1 MSSNIFLTIAIVTT
15 GIFAVQFILSIFFG
29 DIDADADIDTDI
41 SSVVSFKGLTHFGIG
56 FGWYMYLQHNT
67 EIQTYLTGVAIG
79 LIFVFAVWF
88 LYKKA
93 YQLQQT
99 THSERTEQLVG
110 RECTIYFKQNEK
122 KYTVQISRDGAMRE
136 IDVVTEMMIMA
147 AILVAVILITFIGIL
162 SRYRKCKSDEVLVV
176 YGKTGGDKKSAKLY
190 HGGAA
195 FVWPIVQG
203 YEFLSMKPMQIDCKL
218 TGALSAQ
225 NIRVDVPTTITVAIS
240 TDPEVM
246 QNAAE
251 RMLGLTMDDK
261 QNLITDVVYGQ
272 MRLVIADMTIEELN
286 SDRDKFLSKVKDN
299 IDTELRKFGLYLMN
313 INISDIRDAANYIV
327 NLGKEA
333 ESKAQNEAQA
343 NIEEQEKLGAIKIAN
358 QIKERETK
366 VAETRKDQ
374 DIAIA
379 ETKKLQEISVA
390 NADKDRISQV
400 AIANAEKESQVAKAE
415 AEKNIRIEQANTEK
429 ESRIAELNSDMEI
442 KQAEAQKKAAIG
454 RNEAQKEIA
463 LSNSELAVTQANAD
477 KQAGEASAKSEAA
490 VQTAKEIAQKE
501 VEEAKARKVESSLK
515 AEKIV
520 PAEVARQE
528 AILQAEAV
536 AEKITREAEARAK
549 ATLAQAEA
557 EAKAIQL
564 KLEAEAEG
572 KKRSLLAEAEGFE
585 AMVKAAESN
594 PAIAIQ
600 YKMVDQ
606 WKEIAGEQVKAF
618 EHINLGNITVFDGG
632 NGGTSNFL
640 NTLVK
645 TVAPSLGV
653 LDKLPIG
660 ETVKNMI
667 HPEEKKE
674 ETEKK

>member
-1 MSSNIFLTIAIVTT
+1 MT
-15 GIFAVQFILSIFFG
+15 Q
-29 DIDADADIDTDI
+29 
-41 SSVVSFKGLTHFGIG
+41 
-56 FGWYMYLQHNT
+56 
-67 EIQTYLTGVAIG
+67 
-79 LIFVFAVWF
+79 
-88 LYKKA
+88 
-93 YQLQQT
+93 
-99 THSERTEQLVG
+99 
-110 RECTIYFKQNEK
+110 
-122 KYTVQISRDGAMRE
+122 
-136 IDVVTEMMIMA
+136 EMMIMA
-147 AILVAVILITFIGIL
+147 AILVAVILFTFIGIL

-195 FVWPIVQG
+195 FVWPIIQG
-203 YEFLSMKPMQIDCKL
+203 YEFLSMKPLQIDCKL

-333 ESKAQNEAQA
+333 ESKALNEAQA

-415 AEKNIRIEQANTEK
+415 ADKNIRIEQANTEK
-429 ESRIAELNSDMEI
+429 ESRIAELI
-442 KQAEAQKKAAIG
+442 KQAEAGKKAAIG
-454 RNEAQKEIA
+454 RNEAQKEVA
-463 LSNSELAVTQANAD
+463 KSNAELAVTQANAD
-477 KQAGEASAKSEAA
+477 KEAGEAAAKSEAA
-490 VQTAKEIAQKE
+490 VQTAREIAQKE

-557 EAKAIQL
+557 EAKAIQM

-585 AMVKAAESN
+585 AMVRAAESN

-618 EHINLGNITVFDGG
+618 EHMNLGNITVFDGG

-660 ETVKNMI
+660 ETMKGIIN
-667 HPEEKKE
+667 PDSKEEKKE
-674 ETEKK
+674 EKPEEKKK

>member
-1 MSSNIFLTIAIVTT
+1 MGTNL
-15 GIFAVQFILSIFFG
+15 FILAG
-29 DIDADADIDTDI
+29 LL
-41 SSVVSFKGLTHFGIG
+41 VVIVLLGI
-56 FGWYMYLQHNT
+56 
-67 EIQTYLTGVAIG
+67 
-79 LIFVFAVWF
+79 
-88 LYKKA
+88 
-93 YQLQQT
+93 
-99 THSERTEQLVG
+99 
-110 RECTIYFKQNEK
+110 
-122 KYTVQISRDGAMRE
+122 
-136 IDVVTEMMIMA
+136 
-147 AILVAVILITFIGIL
+147 IGIL

-176 YGKTGGDKKSAKLY
+176 YGKTGGSKSAKLY

-195 FVWPIVQG
+195 FVWPIIQG
-203 YEFLSMKPMQIDCKL
+203 YDFLSMKPMQIDCKL
-218 TGALSAQ
+218 TGAISAQ

-251 RMLGLTMDDK
+251 RMLGLSMDDK

-286 SDRDKFLSKVKDN
+286 SDRDKFLAKVKDN

-358 QIKERETK
+358 QIKERETR

-374 DIAIA
+374 EVAIA
-379 ETKKLQEISVA
+379 ATRKEQEVAIAATRKEQEISVA
-390 NADKDRISQV
+390 QTDKERVSQV
-400 AIANAEKESQVAKAE
+400 ALANADKESQVARAE
-415 AEKNIRIEQANTEK
+415 AEKNINVEQANTAK

-442 KQAEAQKKAAIG
+442 KQAEAKKKAAIG

-463 LSNSELAVTQANAD
+463 LSNAQLSVTQANAD
-477 KQAGEASAKSEAA
+477 KEAGEAAARSEAA
-490 VQTAKEIAQKE
+490 VQTARERAQKE
-501 VEEAKARKVESSLK
+501 VEEAKALKVESSLK

-520 PAEVARQE
+520 PAEVAKQE
-528 AILQAEAV
+528 AILQADAV
-536 AEKITREAEARAK
+536 AEKVIREAEAKAK

-557 EAKAIQL
+557 EAKAIRMR
-564 KLEAEAEG
+564 LEAEAEG
-572 KKRSLLAEAEGFE
+572 KKMSLLAEADGFQ
-585 AMVKAAESN
+585 AMVKAAELN

-618 EHINLGNITVFDGG
+618 EKMQLGNVTVFDGG
-632 NGGTSNFL
+632 DGATGNFL
-640 NTLVK
+640 NSLVK

-653 LDKLPIG
+653 LDQLPIG
-660 ETVKNMI
+660 ETVKKI
-667 HPEEKKE
+667 LHPEQKEGTEKE
-674 ETEKK
+674 GTEKKDEK

>member
-1 MSSNIFLTIAIVTT
+1 MT
-15 GIFAVQFILSIFFG
+15 Q
-29 DIDADADIDTDI
+29 
-41 SSVVSFKGLTHFGIG
+41 
-56 FGWYMYLQHNT
+56 
-67 EIQTYLTGVAIG
+67 
-79 LIFVFAVWF
+79 
-88 LYKKA
+88 
-93 YQLQQT
+93 
-99 THSERTEQLVG
+99 
-110 RECTIYFKQNEK
+110 
-122 KYTVQISRDGAMRE
+122 
-136 IDVVTEMMIMA
+136 EMLIMA
-147 AILVAVILITFIGIL
+147 AILVAVILLTFIGIL

-176 YGKTGGDKKSAKLY
+176 YGKTGGEKKSAKLY

-195 FVWPIVQG
+195 FVWPIIQG

-240 TDPEVM
+240 TDAEVM

-343 NIEEQEKLGAIKIAN
+343 NIEEQEKLGAIKIAT

-400 AIANAEKESQVAKAE
+400 AIANAEKEAQVAKAE

-442 KQAEAQKKAAIG
+442 KQAEAGKKAAIG
-454 RNEAQKEIA
+454 RNEAQKEVA
-463 LSNSELAVTQANAD
+463 LSNSELAVTQAN
-477 KQAGEASAKSEAA
+477 EAAARSEAA
-490 VQTAKEIAQKE
+490 VQAAREIAQKE
-501 VEEAKARKVESSLK
+501 VEEAKAKKVESSLK

-520 PAEVARQE
+520 PAEIARQE
-528 AILQAEAV
+528 AILQANAI

-557 EAKAIQL
+557 EARAIQL

-572 KKRSLLAEAEGFE
+572 KKKSLLAEAEGFE
-585 AMVKAAESN
+585 AMVRAAESN

-618 EHINLGNITVFDGG
+618 EHMNLGNITVFDGG
-632 NGGTSNFL
+632 NGSTSNFL

-660 ETVKNMI
+660 ETVKGII
-667 HPEEKKE
+667 HPENKTEEKTEEKKE
-674 ETEKK
+674 EKKK

>member
-1 MSSNIFLTIAIVTT
+1 MGTNL
-15 GIFAVQFILSIFFG
+15 FILAG
-29 DIDADADIDTDI
+29 LL
-41 SSVVSFKGLTHFGIG
+41 VVIVLLGI
-56 FGWYMYLQHNT
+56 
-67 EIQTYLTGVAIG
+67 
-79 LIFVFAVWF
+79 
-88 LYKKA
+88 
-93 YQLQQT
+93 
-99 THSERTEQLVG
+99 
-110 RECTIYFKQNEK
+110 
-122 KYTVQISRDGAMRE
+122 
-136 IDVVTEMMIMA
+136 
-147 AILVAVILITFIGIL
+147 IGIL

-176 YGKTGGDKKSAKLY
+176 YGKTGGSKSAKLY

-195 FVWPIVQG
+195 FVWPIIQG
-203 YEFLSMKPMQIDCKL
+203 YDFLSMKPMQIDCKL
-218 TGALSAQ
+218 TGAISAQ

-251 RMLGLTMDDK
+251 RMLGLSMDDK

-286 SDRDKFLSKVKDN
+286 SDRDKFLAKVKDN

-343 NIEEQEKLGAIKIAN
+343 NIEEQEKLGAIKIAT
-358 QIKERETK
+358 QIKERETR

-374 DIAIA
+374 EVAIA
-379 ETKKLQEISVA
+379 ATRKEQEISVA
-390 NADKDRISQV
+390 QTDKERVSQV
-400 AIANAEKESQVAKAE
+400 ALANADKESQVARAE
-415 AEKNIRIEQANTEK
+415 AEKNINVEQANTAK

-442 KQAEAQKKAAIG
+442 KQAEAKKKAAIG

-463 LSNSELAVTQANAD
+463 LSNAQLSVTQANAD
-477 KQAGEASAKSEAA
+477 KEAGEAAARSEAA
-490 VQTAKEIAQKE
+490 VQTARERAQKE
-501 VEEAKARKVESSLK
+501 VEEAKAMKVESSLK

-520 PAEVARQE
+520 PAEVAKQE
-528 AILQAEAV
+528 AILQADAV
-536 AEKITREAEARAK
+536 AEKVIREAEAKAK

-557 EAKAIQL
+557 EAKAIRMR
-564 KLEAEAEG
+564 LEAEAEG
-572 KKRSLLAEAEGFE
+572 KKMSLLAEADGFQ
-585 AMVKAAESN
+585 AMVKAAELN

-618 EHINLGNITVFDGG
+618 EKMQLGNVTVFDGG
-632 NGGTSNFL
+632 DGATGNFL
-640 NTLVK
+640 NSLVK

-653 LDKLPIG
+653 LDQLPIG
-660 ETVKNMI
+660 ETVKKI
-667 HPEEKKE
+667 LHPEQKE
-674 ETEKK
+674 GTQKEGTEKKDEK

>member
-1 MSSNIFLTIAIVTT
+1 MT
-15 GIFAVQFILSIFFG
+15 Q
-29 DIDADADIDTDI
+29 
-41 SSVVSFKGLTHFGIG
+41 
-56 FGWYMYLQHNT
+56 
-67 EIQTYLTGVAIG
+67 
-79 LIFVFAVWF
+79 
-88 LYKKA
+88 
-93 YQLQQT
+93 
-99 THSERTEQLVG
+99 
-110 RECTIYFKQNEK
+110 
-122 KYTVQISRDGAMRE
+122 
-136 IDVVTEMMIMA
+136 EMLIMA
-147 AILVAVILITFIGIL
+147 AILVAVILLTFIGIL

-195 FVWPIVQG
+195 FVWPIIQG
-203 YEFLSMKPMQIDCKL
+203 YEFLSMKPMQIECKL

-272 MRLVIADMTIEELN
+272 MRMVIADMTIEELN
-286 SDRDKFLSKVKDN
+286 SDRDKFLAKVKDN

-333 ESKAQNEAQA
+333 ESKALNEAQA

-379 ETKKLQEISVA
+379 ETKKQQEISVA
-390 NADKDRISQV
+390 NADKDRI
-400 AIANAEKESQVAKAE
+400 SQVAKAE

-429 ESRIAELNSDMEI
+429 ESRVAELNSDMEI
-442 KQAEAQKKAAIG
+442 KQAEAAKKAAIG
-454 RNEAQKEIA
+454 RNDAQKEVA

-477 KQAGEASAKSEAA
+477 KQAGEAAAKSEAA
-490 VQTAKEIAQKE
+490 VQTAREIAQKE

-520 PAEVARQE
+520 PAEIARQE
-528 AILQAEAV
+528 AILQANAI

-557 EAKAIQL
+557 EAKAIQM

-585 AMVKAAESN
+585 AMVRAAESN

-618 EHINLGNITVFDGG
+618 EHMNLGNITVFDGG

-660 ETVKNMI
+660 ETVKGIIN
-667 HPEEKKE
+667 PESKTEEKPATKAD
-674 ETEKK
+674 EKKDKK

>member
-1 MSSNIFLTIAIVTT
+1 
-15 GIFAVQFILSIFFG
+15 
-29 DIDADADIDTDI
+29 
-41 SSVVSFKGLTHFGIG
+41 
-56 FGWYMYLQHNT
+56 
-67 EIQTYLTGVAIG
+67 
-79 LIFVFAVWF
+79 
-88 LYKKA
+88 
-93 YQLQQT
+93 
-99 THSERTEQLVG
+99 
-110 RECTIYFKQNEK
+110 
-122 KYTVQISRDGAMRE
+122 
-136 IDVVTEMMIMA
+136 MA
-147 AILVAVILITFIGIL
+147 L
-162 SRYRKCKSDEVLVV
+162 
-176 YGKTGGDKKSAKLY
+176 
-190 HGGAA
+190 
-195 FVWPIVQG
+195 
-203 YEFLSMKPMQIDCKL
+203 
-218 TGALSAQ
+218 
-225 NIRVDVPTTITVAIS
+225 
-240 TDPEVM
+240 M

-442 KQAEAQKKAAIG
+442 KQAEAAKKAAIG
-454 RNEAQKEIA
+454 RNDAQKEVA
-463 LSNSELAVTQANAD
+463 LSNADLAVTQANAD
-477 KQAGEASAKSEAA
+477 KQAGEAAARSEAA
-490 VQTAKEIAQKE
+490 VQTAREIAQKE

-520 PAEVARQE
+520 PAEISRQE
-528 AILQAEAV
+528 AILQANAI
-536 AEKITREAEARAK
+536 AEKITR
-549 ATLAQAEA
+549 
-557 EAKAIQL
+557 
-564 KLEAEAEG
+564 EAEAEG

-585 AMVKAAESN
+585 AMVRAAESN

-660 ETVKNMI
+660 ETVKGIIN
-667 HPEEKKE
+667 PENKTEEKPATKAEEKK
-674 ETEKK
+674 K

>member
-1 MSSNIFLTIAIVTT
+1 MT
-15 GIFAVQFILSIFFG
+15 Q
-29 DIDADADIDTDI
+29 
-41 SSVVSFKGLTHFGIG
+41 
-56 FGWYMYLQHNT
+56 
-67 EIQTYLTGVAIG
+67 
-79 LIFVFAVWF
+79 
-88 LYKKA
+88 
-93 YQLQQT
+93 
-99 THSERTEQLVG
+99 
-110 RECTIYFKQNEK
+110 
-122 KYTVQISRDGAMRE
+122 
-136 IDVVTEMMIMA
+136 EMMIMA
-147 AILVAVILITFIGIL
+147 AILVAVILFTFIGIL

-195 FVWPIVQG
+195 FVWPIIQG
-203 YEFLSMKPMQIDCKL
+203 YEFLSMKPLQIDCKL

-299 IDTELRKFGLYLMN
+299 IDTELRKFGQVDN
-313 INISDIRDAANYIV
+313 IIGSITNISDIRDAANYIV

-333 ESKAQNEAQA
+333 ESKALNEAQA

-415 AEKNIRIEQANTEK
+415 ADKNIRIEQANTEK

-442 KQAEAQKKAAIG
+442 KQAEAGKKAAIG
-454 RNEAQKEIA
+454 RNEAQKEVA
-463 LSNSELAVTQANAD
+463 KSNAELAVTQANAD
-477 KQAGEASAKSEAA
+477 KEAGEAAAKSEAA
-490 VQTAKEIAQKE
+490 VQTAREIAQKE

-557 EAKAIQL
+557 EAKAIQM

-585 AMVKAAESN
+585 AMVRAAESN

-618 EHINLGNITVFDGG
+618 EHMNLGNITVFDGG

-660 ETVKNMI
+660 ETMKGIIN
-667 HPEEKKE
+667 PDSKEEKKE
-674 ETEKK
+674 EKPEEKKK

>member
-1 MSSNIFLTIAIVTT
+1 MT
-15 GIFAVQFILSIFFG
+15 Q
-29 DIDADADIDTDI
+29 
-41 SSVVSFKGLTHFGIG
+41 
-56 FGWYMYLQHNT
+56 
-67 EIQTYLTGVAIG
+67 
-79 LIFVFAVWF
+79 
-88 LYKKA
+88 
-93 YQLQQT
+93 
-99 THSERTEQLVG
+99 
-110 RECTIYFKQNEK
+110 
-122 KYTVQISRDGAMRE
+122 
-136 IDVVTEMMIMA
+136 EMMIMA

-477 KQAGEASAKSEAA
+477 KQAGEAAAKSEAA

-501 VEEAKARKVESSLK
+501 VE
-515 AEKIV
+515 
-520 PAEVARQE
+520 
-528 AILQAEAV
+528 
-536 AEKITREAEARAK
+536 
-549 ATLAQAEA
+549 

-618 EHINLGNITVFDGG
+618 EHMNLGNITVFDGG

-660 ETVKNMI
+660 ETVKNII
-667 HPEEKKE
+667 HPEEKDKKE
-674 ETEKK
+674 EKEDKKQ

>member
-1 MSSNIFLTIAIVTT
+1 MGTNIFILAGLLVVIVLL
-15 GIFAVQFILSIFFG
+15 GI
-29 DIDADADIDTDI
+29 
-41 SSVVSFKGLTHFGIG
+41 
-56 FGWYMYLQHNT
+56 
-67 EIQTYLTGVAIG
+67 
-79 LIFVFAVWF
+79 
-88 LYKKA
+88 
-93 YQLQQT
+93 
-99 THSERTEQLVG
+99 
-110 RECTIYFKQNEK
+110 
-122 KYTVQISRDGAMRE
+122 
-136 IDVVTEMMIMA
+136 
-147 AILVAVILITFIGIL
+147 IGIL

-176 YGKTGGDKKSAKLY
+176 YGKTGGSKSAKLY

-195 FVWPIVQG
+195 FVWPIIQG
-203 YEFLSMKPMQIDCKL
+203 YDFLSMKPMQIDCKL
-218 TGALSAQ
+218 TGAISAQ

-251 RMLGLTMDDK
+251 RMLGLSMDDK

-286 SDRDKFLSKVKDN
+286 SDRDKFLAKVKDN

-343 NIEEQEKLGAIKIAN
+343 NIEEQEKPGAIKIAN
-358 QIKERETK
+358 QIKERETR

-374 DIAIA
+374 EVAIA
-379 ETKKLQEISVA
+379 ATRKEQEISVA
-390 NADKDRISQV
+390 QTDKERVSQV
-400 AIANAEKESQVAKAE
+400 ALANADKESQVARAE
-415 AEKNIRIEQANTEK
+415 AEKNINVEQANTAK

-442 KQAEAQKKAAIG
+442 KQAEAKKKAAIG

-463 LSNSELAVTQANAD
+463 LSNAQLSVTQANAD
-477 KQAGEASAKSEAA
+477 KEAGEAAARSEAA
-490 VQTAKEIAQKE
+490 VQTARERAQKE
-501 VEEAKARKVESSLK
+501 VEEAKALKVESSLK

-520 PAEVARQE
+520 PAEVAKQE
-528 AILQAEAV
+528 AILQADAV
-536 AEKITREAEARAK
+536 AEKVIREAEAKAK

-557 EAKAIQL
+557 EAKAIRMR
-564 KLEAEAEG
+564 LEAEAEG
-572 KKRSLLAEAEGFE
+572 KKMSLLAEADGFQ
-585 AMVKAAESN
+585 AMVKAAELN

-618 EHINLGNITVFDGG
+618 EKMQLGNVTVFDGG
-632 NGGTSNFL
+632 DGATGNFL
-640 NTLVK
+640 NSLVK

-653 LDKLPIG
+653 LDQLPIG
-660 ETVKNMI
+660 ETVKKI
-667 HPEEKKE
+667 LHPEKKDE
-674 ETEKK
+674 GTEKKDEK

>member
-1 MSSNIFLTIAIVTT
+1 MT
-15 GIFAVQFILSIFFG
+15 Q
-29 DIDADADIDTDI
+29 
-41 SSVVSFKGLTHFGIG
+41 
-56 FGWYMYLQHNT
+56 
-67 EIQTYLTGVAIG
+67 
-79 LIFVFAVWF
+79 
-88 LYKKA
+88 
-93 YQLQQT
+93 
-99 THSERTEQLVG
+99 
-110 RECTIYFKQNEK
+110 
-122 KYTVQISRDGAMRE
+122 
-136 IDVVTEMMIMA
+136 EMLIMA
-147 AILVAVILITFIGIL
+147 AILVAVILLTFIGIL

-195 FVWPIVQG
+195 FVWPIIQG
-203 YEFLSMKPMQIDCKL
+203 YEFLSMKPMQIECKL

-272 MRLVIADMTIEELN
+272 MRMVIADMTIEELN
-286 SDRDKFLSKVKDN
+286 SDRDKFLAKVKDN

-313 INISDIRDAANYIV
+313 INISDI

-333 ESKAQNEAQA
+333 ESKALNEAQA

-429 ESRIAELNSDMEI
+429 ESRVAELNSDMEI
-442 KQAEAQKKAAIG
+442 KQAEAAKKAAIG
-454 RNEAQKEIA
+454 RNDAQKEVA
-463 LSNSELAVTQANAD
+463 LSNAELAVTQANAD
-477 KQAGEASAKSEAA
+477 KQAGEATAKSEAA
-490 VQTAKEIAQKE
+490 VQTAREIAQKE

-520 PAEVARQE
+520 PAEIARQE
-528 AILQAEAV
+528 AILQANAI

-572 KKRSLLAEAEGFE
+572 KKKSLLAEAEGFE
-585 AMVKAAESN
+585 AMVRAAESN

-618 EHINLGNITVFDGG
+618 EHMNLGNITVFDGG

-660 ETVKNMI
+660 ETVKGIIN
-667 HPEEKKE
+667 PESKTEEKPATKAD
-674 ETEKK
+674 EKKDKK

>member
-1 MSSNIFLTIAIVTT
+1 MDNNIMFLVCILVVLVVLTI
-15 GIFAVQFILSIFFG
+15 L
-29 DIDADADIDTDI
+29 
-41 SSVVSFKGLTHFGIG
+41 
-56 FGWYMYLQHNT
+56 
-67 EIQTYLTGVAIG
+67 
-79 LIFVFAVWF
+79 
-88 LYKKA
+88 
-93 YQLQQT
+93 
-99 THSERTEQLVG
+99 
-110 RECTIYFKQNEK
+110 
-122 KYTVQISRDGAMRE
+122 
-136 IDVVTEMMIMA
+136 
-147 AILVAVILITFIGIL
+147 GIL

-176 YGKTGGDKKSAKLY
+176 YGKTGGSKSAKLY

-195 FVWPIVQG
+195 FVWPIIQG

-240 TDPEVM
+240 TDPETM

-251 RMLGLTMDDK
+251 RMLGLSMDDK

-299 IDTELRKFGLYLMN
+299 IDTELSKFGLYLMN
-313 INISDIRDAANYIV
+313 INISDIRDAANYII

-358 QIKERETK
+358 QIKERETR

-374 DIAIA
+374 
-379 ETKKLQEISVA
+379 E
-390 NADKDRISQV
+390 V
-400 AIANAEKESQVAKAE
+400 AIAATRREQEVNVAQADKERISLVAQAKAEQESQVAKAE
-415 AEKNIRIEQANTEK
+415 AQKNINVEQANTEK
-429 ESRIAELNSDMEI
+429 ESRVAELNSVMEI
-442 KQAEAQKKAAIG
+442 KQAEAKKQAAIG
-454 RNEAQKEIA
+454 RNEAAKEIA
-463 LSNSELAVTQANAD
+463 LSNAQLQVTQANAD
-477 KQAGEASAKSEAA
+477 KEAGEAAARSEAA
-490 VQTAKEIAQKE
+490 VQTAREKAQKE
-501 VEEAKARKVESSLK
+501 VEEAKALKVESSLK

-520 PAEVARQE
+520 PAEIAKQE
-528 AILQAEAV
+528 AILQADAV
-536 AEKITREAEARAK
+536 AEKVTREAQAKAK

-557 EAKAIQL
+557 EAKAIRM

-572 KKRSLLAEAEGFE
+572 KKMSLLAEADGFQ
-585 AMVKAAESN
+585 AMVKAAELN

-618 EHINLGNITVFDGG
+618 EKLQLGNVTVFDGG
-632 NGGTSNFL
+632 KDTTGSFL
-640 NTLVK
+640 NSLVK

-653 LDKLPIG
+653 LDQLPIG
-660 ETVKNMI
+660 ETVKNII
-667 HPEEKKE
+667 HPDKKDG
-674 ETEKK
+674 KKDEPNDKKK

>member
-1 MSSNIFLTIAIVTT
+1 MT
-15 GIFAVQFILSIFFG
+15 Q
-29 DIDADADIDTDI
+29 
-41 SSVVSFKGLTHFGIG
+41 
-56 FGWYMYLQHNT
+56 
-67 EIQTYLTGVAIG
+67 
-79 LIFVFAVWF
+79 
-88 LYKKA
+88 
-93 YQLQQT
+93 
-99 THSERTEQLVG
+99 
-110 RECTIYFKQNEK
+110 
-122 KYTVQISRDGAMRE
+122 
-136 IDVVTEMMIMA
+136 EMLIMA
-147 AILVAVILITFIGIL
+147 AILVAVILLTFIGIL

-176 YGKTGGDKKSAKLY
+176 YGKTGGEKKSAKLY

-195 FVWPIVQG
+195 FVWPIIQG

-240 TDPEVM
+240 TDAEVM

-343 NIEEQEKLGAIKIAN
+343 NIEEQEKLGAIKIAT

-366 VAETRKDQ
+366 V
-374 DIAIA
+374 A

-400 AIANAEKESQVAKAE
+400 AIANAEKEAQVAKAE

-442 KQAEAQKKAAIG
+442 KQAEAGKKAAIG
-454 RNEAQKEIA
+454 RNEAQKEVA

-477 KQAGEASAKSEAA
+477 KQAGEAAARSEAA
-490 VQTAKEIAQKE
+490 VQAAREIAQKE
-501 VEEAKARKVESSLK
+501 VEEAKAKKVESSLK

-520 PAEVARQE
+520 PAEIARQE
-528 AILQAEAV
+528 AILQANAI

-557 EAKAIQL
+557 EARAIQL

-572 KKRSLLAEAEGFE
+572 KKKSLLAEAEGFE
-585 AMVKAAESN
+585 AMVRAAESN

-618 EHINLGNITVFDGG
+618 EHMNLGNITVFDGG
-632 NGGTSNFL
+632 NGSTSNFL

-660 ETVKNMI
+660 ETVKGII
-667 HPEEKKE
+667 HSENKTEEKTEEKKE
-674 ETEKK
+674 EKKK

>member
-1 MSSNIFLTIAIVTT
+1 M
-15 GIFAVQFILSIFFG
+15 
-29 DIDADADIDTDI
+29 
-41 SSVVSFKGLTHFGIG
+41 
-56 FGWYMYLQHNT
+56 
-67 EIQTYLTGVAIG
+67 
-79 LIFVFAVWF
+79 LIMV
-88 LYKKA
+88 
-93 YQLQQT
+93 
-99 THSERTEQLVG
+99 
-110 RECTIYFKQNEK
+110 
-122 KYTVQISRDGAMRE
+122 
-136 IDVVTEMMIMA
+136 
-147 AILVAVILITFIGIL
+147 AILVVVVIISFIGIL

-176 YGKTGGDKKSAKLY
+176 YGKTSGEKSAKLY

-195 FVWPIVQG
+195 FVWPIIQG
-203 YEFLSMKPMQIDCKL
+203 YEFLSMKPLQIDCKL

-251 RMLGLTMDDK
+251 RLLGLQSEDK

-286 SDRDKFLSKVKDN
+286 SDRDKFLSKVREN

-333 ESKAQNEAQA
+333 ESKALNEAQA

-379 ETKKLQEISVA
+379 ETKKQQEISVA
-390 NADKDRISQV
+390 NADKDRISQ
-400 AIANAEKESQVAKAE
+400 EK
-415 AEKNIRIEQANTEK
+415 ANTEK

-442 KQAEAQKKAAIG
+442 KKADAEKKAAIG
-454 RNEAQKEIA
+454 RNEAGKDIA
-463 LSNSELAVTQANAD
+463 LSNSELAVTQADAD
-477 KQAGEASAKSEAA
+477 KKAGEAAARSEAA
-490 VQTAKEIAQKE
+490 VQAAREIAQKE
-501 VEEAKARKVESSLK
+501 VEEAKAKKVESALK
-515 AEKIV
+515 AQKIV
-520 PAEVARQE
+520 PAEVAKQE
-528 AILQAEAV
+528 AILQADAV
-536 AEKITREAEARAK
+536 AEKTIREAEARAK
-549 ATLAQAEA
+549 ALLAQAEA
-557 EAKAIQL
+557 EASAIRM
-564 KLEAEAEG
+564 KLEAEADG
-572 KKRSLLAEAEGFE
+572 KKKSLLAEADGFR
-585 AMVKAAESN
+585 AMVEAAESN

-632 NGGTSNFL
+632 NGATGNFL
-640 NTLVK
+640 NQLVK

-660 ETVKNMI
+660 ETVKNI
-667 HPEEKKE
+667 IKPDEKDKDAPAP
-674 ETEKK
+674 TL

>member
-1 MSSNIFLTIAIVTT
+1 MT
-15 GIFAVQFILSIFFG
+15 QEIL
-29 DIDADADIDTDI
+29 
-41 SSVVSFKGLTHFGIG
+41 
-56 FGWYMYLQHNT
+56 
-67 EIQTYLTGVAIG
+67 
-79 LIFVFAVWF
+79 
-88 LYKKA
+88 
-93 YQLQQT
+93 
-99 THSERTEQLVG
+99 
-110 RECTIYFKQNEK
+110 
-122 KYTVQISRDGAMRE
+122 
-136 IDVVTEMMIMA
+136 IMV
-147 AILVAVILITFIGIL
+147 AILVAVILLTFIGIL

-176 YGKTGGDKKSAKLY
+176 YGKTGRDKKSAKLY

-195 FVWPIVQG
+195 FVWPIIQG

-299 IDTELRKFGLYLMN
+299 IDTELRKFGLYL

-442 KQAEAQKKAAIG
+442 KQAEAAKKAAIG
-454 RNEAQKEIA
+454 RNDAQKEVA
-463 LSNSELAVTQANAD
+463 LSNADLAVTQANAD
-477 KQAGEASAKSEAA
+477 KQAGEAAARSEAA
-490 VQTAKEIAQKE
+490 VQTAREIAQKE

-520 PAEVARQE
+520 PAEISRQE
-528 AILQAEAV
+528 AILQANAI

-585 AMVKAAESN
+585 AMVRAAESN

-660 ETVKNMI
+660 ETVKGIIN
-667 HPEEKKE
+667 PENKTEEKPATKAEEKK
-674 ETEKK
+674 K

>member
-1 MSSNIFLTIAIVTT
+1 MT
-15 GIFAVQFILSIFFG
+15 Q
-29 DIDADADIDTDI
+29 
-41 SSVVSFKGLTHFGIG
+41 
-56 FGWYMYLQHNT
+56 
-67 EIQTYLTGVAIG
+67 
-79 LIFVFAVWF
+79 
-88 LYKKA
+88 
-93 YQLQQT
+93 
-99 THSERTEQLVG
+99 
-110 RECTIYFKQNEK
+110 
-122 KYTVQISRDGAMRE
+122 
-136 IDVVTEMMIMA
+136 EMLIMA
-147 AILVAVILITFIGIL
+147 AILVAVILLTFIGIL

-195 FVWPIVQG
+195 FVWPIIQG
-203 YEFLSMKPMQIDCKL
+203 YEFLSMKPMQIECKL

-272 MRLVIADMTIEELN
+272 MRMVIADMTIEELN
-286 SDRDKFLSKVKDN
+286 SDRDKFLAKVKDN

-333 ESKAQNEAQA
+333 ESKALNEAQA

-379 ETKKLQEISVA
+379 ETKKQQEISVA
-390 NADKDRISQV
+390 NADKDRI
-400 AIANAEKESQVAKAE
+400 SQVAKAE

-429 ESRIAELNSDMEI
+429 ESRVAELNSDMEI
-442 KQAEAQKKAAIG
+442 KQAEAAKKAAIG
-454 RNEAQKEIA
+454 RNDAQKEVA
-463 LSNSELAVTQANAD
+463 LSNAELAVTQANAD
-477 KQAGEASAKSEAA
+477 KQAGEAAAKSEAA
-490 VQTAKEIAQKE
+490 VQTAREIAQKE

-520 PAEVARQE
+520 PAEIARQE
-528 AILQAEAV
+528 AILQANAI

-557 EAKAIQL
+557 EAKAIQM

-585 AMVKAAESN
+585 AMVRAAESN

-618 EHINLGNITVFDGG
+618 EHMNLGNITVFDGG

-660 ETVKNMI
+660 ETVKGIIN
-667 HPEEKKE
+667 PESKTEEKPATKAD
-674 ETEKK
+674 EKKDKK

>member
-1 MSSNIFLTIAIVTT
+1 MT
-15 GIFAVQFILSIFFG
+15 QE
-29 DIDADADIDTDI
+29 
-41 SSVVSFKGLTHFGIG
+41 
-56 FGWYMYLQHNT
+56 M
-67 EIQTYLTGVAIG
+67 
-79 LIFVFAVWF
+79 LIMV
-88 LYKKA
+88 
-93 YQLQQT
+93 
-99 THSERTEQLVG
+99 
-110 RECTIYFKQNEK
+110 
-122 KYTVQISRDGAMRE
+122 
-136 IDVVTEMMIMA
+136 
-147 AILVAVILITFIGIL
+147 AILVVVVIISFIGIL

-176 YGKTGGDKKSAKLY
+176 YGKTSGEKSAKLY

-195 FVWPIVQG
+195 FVWPIIQG
-203 YEFLSMKPMQIDCKL
+203 YEFLSMKPLQIDCKL

-251 RMLGLTMDDK
+251 RLLGLQAEDK

-286 SDRDKFLSKVKDN
+286 SDRDKFLSKVREN

-333 ESKAQNEAQA
+333 ESKALNEAQA

-379 ETKKLQEISVA
+379 ETKKQQEISVA

-415 AEKNIRIEQANTEK
+415 AEKNINIEKANTEK

-442 KQAEAQKKAAIG
+442 KKADAGKKAAIG
-454 RNEAQKEIA
+454 RNEAGKDIA
-463 LSNSELAVTQANAD
+463 LSNSELAVTQADAD
-477 KQAGEASAKSEAA
+477 KKAGEAAARSEAS
-490 VQTAKEIAQKE
+490 VQAAREIAQKE
-501 VEEAKARKVESSLK
+501 VEEAKAKKVESALK
-515 AEKIV
+515 AQKIV
-520 PAEVARQE
+520 PAEIAKQE
-528 AILQAEAV
+528 AILQADAV
-536 AEKITREAEARAK
+536 AEKTIREAEARAK
-549 ATLAQAEA
+549 ALLAQAEA
-557 EAKAIQL
+557 EAAAIRM
-564 KLEAEAEG
+564 KLEAEADG
-572 KKRSLLAEAEGFE
+572 KKKSLLAEADGFK
-585 AMVKAAESN
+585 AMVEAAESN

-632 NGGTSNFL
+632 NGATGGFL
-640 NTLVK
+640 NQLVK

-660 ETVKNMI
+660 ETVKNI
-667 HPEEKKE
+667 INPEEKGKD
-674 ETEKK
+674 EKTAGK

>member
-1 MSSNIFLTIAIVTT
+1 M
-15 GIFAVQFILSIFFG
+15 
-29 DIDADADIDTDI
+29 
-41 SSVVSFKGLTHFGIG
+41 
-56 FGWYMYLQHNT
+56 
-67 EIQTYLTGVAIG
+67 
-79 LIFVFAVWF
+79 LI
-88 LYKKA
+88 
-93 YQLQQT
+93 
-99 THSERTEQLVG
+99 
-110 RECTIYFKQNEK
+110 
-122 KYTVQISRDGAMRE
+122 
-136 IDVVTEMMIMA
+136 MI
-147 AILVAVILITFIGIL
+147 AILVVVVIVSFIGIL

-176 YGKTGGDKKSAKLY
+176 YGKTSGEKSAKLY

-195 FVWPIVQG
+195 FVWPIIQG
-203 YEFLSMKPMQIDCKL
+203 YEFLSMKPLQIDCKL

-251 RMLGLTMDDK
+251 RLLGLLSEDK

-286 SDRDKFLSKVKDN
+286 SDRDKFLSKVREN

-333 ESKAQNEAQA
+333 ESKAPNEAQA

-379 ETKKLQEISVA
+379 ETKKQQEISVA

-415 AEKNIRIEQANTEK
+415 AEKNINIEKANTEK

-442 KQAEAQKKAAIG
+442 KKADAEKKAAIG
-454 RNEAQKEIA
+454 RNQAGKDIA
-463 LSNSELAVTQANAD
+463 LSNSELAVTQADAD
-477 KQAGEASAKSEAA
+477 KKAGEAAARSEAA
-490 VQTAKEIAQKE
+490 VQAAREVAQKE
-501 VEEAKARKVESSLK
+501 VEEAKAKKIESALK
-515 AEKIV
+515 AQKIV
-520 PAEVARQE
+520 PAEVAKQE
-528 AILQAEAV
+528 AILQADAV
-536 AEKITREAEARAK
+536 AEKTIREAEARAK
-549 ATLAQAEA
+549 ALLAQAEA
-557 EAKAIQL
+557 EASAIRM
-564 KLEAEAEG
+564 KLEAEADG
-572 KKRSLLAEAEGFE
+572 KKKSLLAEADGFR
-585 AMVKAAESN
+585 AMVEAAESN

-632 NGGTSNFL
+632 NGATGNFL
-640 NTLVK
+640 NQLVK

-660 ETVKNMI
+660 ETVKNI
-667 HPEEKKE
+667 IKPDEKGKDDPAP
-674 ETEKK
+674 TL

>member
-1 MSSNIFLTIAIVTT
+1 MT
-15 GIFAVQFILSIFFG
+15 Q
-29 DIDADADIDTDI
+29 
-41 SSVVSFKGLTHFGIG
+41 
-56 FGWYMYLQHNT
+56 
-67 EIQTYLTGVAIG
+67 
-79 LIFVFAVWF
+79 
-88 LYKKA
+88 
-93 YQLQQT
+93 
-99 THSERTEQLVG
+99 
-110 RECTIYFKQNEK
+110 
-122 KYTVQISRDGAMRE
+122 
-136 IDVVTEMMIMA
+136 EMLIMA
-147 AILVAVILITFIGIL
+147 AILVAVILLTFIGIL

-195 FVWPIVQG
+195 FVWPIIQG
-203 YEFLSMKPMQIDCKL
+203 YEFLSMKPMQIECKL

-272 MRLVIADMTIEELN
+272 MRMVIADMTIEELN
-286 SDRDKFLSKVKDN
+286 SDRDKFLAKVKDN

-333 ESKAQNEAQA
+333 ESKALNEA
-343 NIEEQEKLGAIKIAN
+343 
-358 QIKERETK
+358 
-366 VAETRKDQ
+366 
-374 DIAIA
+374 
-379 ETKKLQEISVA
+379 
-390 NADKDRISQV
+390 
-400 AIANAEKESQVAKAE
+400 
-415 AEKNIRIEQANTEK
+415 QANTEK
-429 ESRIAELNSDMEI
+429 ESRVAELNSDMEI
-442 KQAEAQKKAAIG
+442 KQAEAAKKAAIG
-454 RNEAQKEIA
+454 RNDAQKEVA
-463 LSNSELAVTQANAD
+463 LSNAELAVTQANAD
-477 KQAGEASAKSEAA
+477 KQAGEAAAKSEAA
-490 VQTAKEIAQKE
+490 VQTAREIAQKE

-520 PAEVARQE
+520 PAEIARQE
-528 AILQAEAV
+528 AILQANAI

-572 KKRSLLAEAEGFE
+572 KKKSLLAEAEGFE
-585 AMVKAAESN
+585 AMVRAAESN

-618 EHINLGNITVFDGG
+618 EHMNLGNITVFDGG

-660 ETVKNMI
+660 ETVKGIIN
-667 HPEEKKE
+667 PESKTEEKPATKAD
-674 ETEKK
+674 EKKDKK

>member
-1 MSSNIFLTIAIVTT
+1 M
-15 GIFAVQFILSIFFG
+15 
-29 DIDADADIDTDI
+29 
-41 SSVVSFKGLTHFGIG
+41 
-56 FGWYMYLQHNT
+56 
-67 EIQTYLTGVAIG
+67 
-79 LIFVFAVWF
+79 LI
-88 LYKKA
+88 
-93 YQLQQT
+93 
-99 THSERTEQLVG
+99 
-110 RECTIYFKQNEK
+110 
-122 KYTVQISRDGAMRE
+122 
-136 IDVVTEMMIMA
+136 MI
-147 AILVAVILITFIGIL
+147 AILVVVVIISFIGIL

-176 YGKTGGDKKSAKLY
+176 YGKTSGEKSAKLY

-195 FVWPIVQG
+195 FVWPIIQG
-203 YEFLSMKPMQIDCKL
+203 YEFLSMKPLQIDCKL

-251 RMLGLTMDDK
+251 RLLGLQSEDK

-286 SDRDKFLSKVKDN
+286 SDRDKFLSKVREN

-333 ESKAQNEAQA
+333 ESKALNEAQA

-379 ETKKLQEISVA
+379 ETKKQQEISVA

-400 AIANAEKESQVAKAE
+400 AIANADKESQVARAE
-415 AEKNIRIEQANTEK
+415 AEKNINIEKANTEK

-442 KQAEAQKKAAIG
+442 KKADAEKKAAIG
-454 RNEAQKEIA
+454 RNEAGKDIA
-463 LSNSELAVTQANAD
+463 LSNSELAVTQADAD
-477 KQAGEASAKSEAA
+477 KKAGEAAARSEAS
-490 VQTAKEIAQKE
+490 VQTAREIAQKE
-501 VEEAKARKVESSLK
+501 VEEAKAKKVESALK
-515 AEKIV
+515 AQKIV
-520 PAEVARQE
+520 PAEVAKQE
-528 AILQAEAV
+528 AILQADAV
-536 AEKITREAEARAK
+536 AEKTIREAEARAK
-549 ATLAQAEA
+549 ALLAQAEA
-557 EAKAIQL
+557 EASAIRM
-564 KLEAEAEG
+564 KLEAEADG
-572 KKRSLLAEAEGFE
+572 KKKSLLAEADGFR
-585 AMVKAAESN
+585 AMVEAAESN

-632 NGGTSNFL
+632 NGATGNFL
-640 NTLVK
+640 NQLVK

-660 ETVKNMI
+660 ETVKNI
-667 HPEEKKE
+667 IKPDEKDKDDPAP
-674 ETEKK
+674 TL

>member
-1 MSSNIFLTIAIVTT
+1 MESNIFLLAGLLVVIVLL
-15 GIFAVQFILSIFFG
+15 GI
-29 DIDADADIDTDI
+29 
-41 SSVVSFKGLTHFGIG
+41 IG
-56 FGWYMYLQHNT
+56 
-67 EIQTYLTGVAIG
+67 V
-79 LIFVFAVWF
+79 
-88 LYKKA
+88 
-93 YQLQQT
+93 
-99 THSERTEQLVG
+99 
-110 RECTIYFKQNEK
+110 
-122 KYTVQISRDGAMRE
+122 
-136 IDVVTEMMIMA
+136 
-147 AILVAVILITFIGIL
+147 L

-176 YGKTGGDKKSAKLY
+176 YGKTGGSKSAKLY

-195 FVWPIVQG
+195 FVWPIIQG
-203 YEFLSMKPMQIDCKL
+203 YDFLSMKPMQIDCKL
-218 TGALSAQ
+218 TGAISAQ

-251 RMLGLTMDDK
+251 RMLGLSMDDK

-286 SDRDKFLSKVKDN
+286 SDRDKFLAKVKDN

-343 NIEEQEKLGAIKIAN
+343 NIEEQEKLGAIKIAT
-358 QIKERETK
+358 QIKERETR

-374 DIAIA
+374 EVAIA
-379 ETKKLQEISVA
+379 ATRKEQEISVA
-390 NADKDRISQV
+390 QTDKERVSQV
-400 AIANAEKESQVAKAE
+400 ALANADKESQVARAE
-415 AEKNIRIEQANTEK
+415 AEKNINVEQANTAK

-442 KQAEAQKKAAIG
+442 KQAEAKKKAAIG

-463 LSNSELAVTQANAD
+463 LSNAQLSVTQANAD
-477 KQAGEASAKSEAA
+477 KEAGEAAARSEAA
-490 VQTAKEIAQKE
+490 VQTAREKAQKE
-501 VEEAKARKVESSLK
+501 VEEAKALKVESSLK

-520 PAEVARQE
+520 PAEVAKQE
-528 AILQAEAV
+528 AILQADAV
-536 AEKITREAEARAK
+536 AEKVIREAEAKAK

-557 EAKAIQL
+557 EAKAIRMR
-564 KLEAEAEG
+564 LEAEAEG
-572 KKRSLLAEAEGFE
+572 KKMSLLAEADGFQ
-585 AMVKAAESN
+585 AMVKAAELN

-618 EHINLGNITVFDGG
+618 EKMQLGNVTVFDGG
-632 NGGTSNFL
+632 DGATGNFL
-640 NTLVK
+640 NSLVK

-653 LDKLPIG
+653 LDQLPIG
-660 ETVKNMI
+660 ETVKKI
-667 HPEEKKE
+667 LHPEEKE
-674 ETEKK
+674 GTEKKEEK

>member
-1 MSSNIFLTIAIVTT
+1 MT
-15 GIFAVQFILSIFFG
+15 QE
-29 DIDADADIDTDI
+29 
-41 SSVVSFKGLTHFGIG
+41 
-56 FGWYMYLQHNT
+56 M
-67 EIQTYLTGVAIG
+67 
-79 LIFVFAVWF
+79 LIMV
-88 LYKKA
+88 
-93 YQLQQT
+93 
-99 THSERTEQLVG
+99 
-110 RECTIYFKQNEK
+110 
-122 KYTVQISRDGAMRE
+122 
-136 IDVVTEMMIMA
+136 
-147 AILVAVILITFIGIL
+147 AILVGVIILSFIGIL

-176 YGKTGGDKKSAKLY
+176 YGKTSGEKSAKLY

-195 FVWPIVQG
+195 FVWPIIQG
-203 YEFLSMKPMQIDCKL
+203 YEFLSMKPLQIDCKL

-251 RMLGLTMDDK
+251 RLLGLQPEDK

-286 SDRDKFLSKVKDN
+286 SDRDKFLSKVRDN

-333 ESKAQNEAQA
+333 ESKALNEAQA

-358 QIKERETK
+358 QIRERETT

-379 ETKKLQEISVA
+379 ETKKQQEISVA
-390 NADKDRISQV
+390 NADKERISQV
-400 AIANAEKESQVAKAE
+400 AVANASKESQVAKAE
-415 AEKNIRIEQANTEK
+415 ADKNINIEKANTEK

-442 KQAEAQKKAAIG
+442 KKADAGKKAAVG
-454 RNEAQKEIA
+454 RNEANKEVA
-463 LSNSELAVTQANAD
+463 KSDAELAVTQAEAN
-477 KQAGEASAKSEAA
+477 KQAGEAAARSEAS
-490 VQTAKEIAQKE
+490 VQAAREIAQRE
-501 VEEAKARKVESSLK
+501 VEEAKAKKVESALK
-515 AEKIV
+515 AQKIV
-520 PAEVARQE
+520 PAEIARQE

-536 AEKITREAEARAK
+536 AEKMIREAEAKAK

-557 EAKAIQL
+557 EARAIQM

-572 KKRSLLAEAEGFE
+572 KKKSLLAEADGFK
-585 AMVKAAESN
+585 AMVEAAESN

-618 EHINLGNITVFDGG
+618 EHIQLGDITVFDGG
-632 NGGTSNFL
+632 QGTTGNFL
-640 NTLVK
+640 NQLVK

-660 ETVKNMI
+660 DTVKGII
-667 HPEEKKE
+667 HPEEKD
-674 ETEKK
+674 EKKPRQFH

>member
-1 MSSNIFLTIAIVTT
+1 MT
-15 GIFAVQFILSIFFG
+15 Q
-29 DIDADADIDTDI
+29 
-41 SSVVSFKGLTHFGIG
+41 
-56 FGWYMYLQHNT
+56 
-67 EIQTYLTGVAIG
+67 
-79 LIFVFAVWF
+79 
-88 LYKKA
+88 
-93 YQLQQT
+93 
-99 THSERTEQLVG
+99 
-110 RECTIYFKQNEK
+110 
-122 KYTVQISRDGAMRE
+122 
-136 IDVVTEMMIMA
+136 EMLIMA
-147 AILVAVILITFIGIL
+147 AILVAVILLTFIGIL

-176 YGKTGGDKKSAKLY
+176 YGKTGGEKKSAKLY

-195 FVWPIVQG
+195 FVWPIIQG
-203 YEFLSMKPMQIDCKL
+203 YEFLSMKPLQIDCKL

-333 ESKAQNEAQA
+333 ESKALNEAQA

-379 ETKKLQEISVA
+379 ETKKQQEISVA
-390 NADKDRISQV
+390 NADKERISQV
-400 AIANAEKESQVAKAE
+400 AFANAEKESQVAKAE

-429 ESRIAELNSDMEI
+429 ESRVAELNSDMEI
-442 KQAEAQKKAAIG
+442 KQAEAAKKAAIG
-454 RNEAQKEIA
+454 RNDAQKEVA
-463 LSNSELAVTQANAD
+463 LSNAELAVTQANAD
-477 KQAGEASAKSEAA
+477 KQAGEAAAKSEAA
-490 VQTAKEIAQKE
+490 VQTAREIAQKE
-501 VEEAKARKVESSLK
+501 VEEEAKAKKVESSLK

-520 PAEVARQE
+520 PAEIARQE
-528 AILQAEAV
+528 AILQANAI

-585 AMVKAAESN
+585 AMVRAAESN

-618 EHINLGNITVFDGG
+618 EHMNLGNITVFDGG

-640 NTLVK
+640 SSLVK

-660 ETVKNMI
+660 ETVKGIINPESKTEEKPAGK
-667 HPEEKKE
+667 PEEKKE
-674 ETEKK
+674 EKKK

>member
-1 MSSNIFLTIAIVTT
+1 METNVLILAAVLVVVVLL
-15 GIFAVQFILSIFFG
+15 GI
-29 DIDADADIDTDI
+29 
-41 SSVVSFKGLTHFGIG
+41 IG
-56 FGWYMYLQHNT
+56 
-67 EIQTYLTGVAIG
+67 V
-79 LIFVFAVWF
+79 
-88 LYKKA
+88 
-93 YQLQQT
+93 
-99 THSERTEQLVG
+99 
-110 RECTIYFKQNEK
+110 
-122 KYTVQISRDGAMRE
+122 
-136 IDVVTEMMIMA
+136 
-147 AILVAVILITFIGIL
+147 L

-176 YGKTGGDKKSAKLY
+176 YGKTGGTKSAKLY

-195 FVWPIVQG
+195 FVWPIIQG
-203 YEFLSMKPMQIDCKL
+203 YDFLSMKPMQIDCKL
-218 TGALSAQ
+218 TGAISAQ

-251 RMLGLTMDDK
+251 RMLGLSMDDK

-286 SDRDKFLSKVKDN
+286 SDRDKFLAKVKDN

-343 NIEEQEKLGAIKIAN
+343 NIEEQEKLGVIKIAN
-358 QIKERETK
+358 QIKERETR

-374 DIAIA
+374 EVAIA
-379 ETKKLQEISVA
+379 ATRKEQEISVA
-390 NADKDRISQV
+390 QTDKERVSQV
-400 AIANAEKESQVAKAE
+400 AQANAEKESQVARAE
-415 AEKNIRIEQANTEK
+415 AEKNINVEQANTAK
-429 ESRIAELNSDMEI
+429 QSRIAELNSDMEI
-442 KQAEAQKKAAIG
+442 KQAEAKKKAAIG

-463 LSNSELAVTQANAD
+463 LSNAQLSVTQANAD
-477 KQAGEASAKSEAA
+477 KEAGEASARSEAA
-490 VQTAKEIAQKE
+490 VQTAREKAQKE
-501 VEEAKARKVESSLK
+501 VEEAKAMKVESSLK

-520 PAEVARQE
+520 PAEVAKQE
-528 AILQAEAV
+528 AILQADAV
-536 AEKITREAEARAK
+536 AEKVIREAEAKAK

-557 EAKAIQL
+557 EAKAIRM

-572 KKRSLLAEAEGFE
+572 KKMSLLAEADGFQ

-618 EHINLGNITVFDGG
+618 EKMQLGNVTVFDGG
-632 NGGTSNFL
+632 DGATSNFL
-640 NTLVK
+640 NSLVK

-653 LDKLPIG
+653 LDQLPIG
-660 ETVKNMI
+660 ETVKKII
-667 HPEEKKE
+667 HPETKE
-674 ETEKK
+674 DNKTEKK